1 MVMLVHSCLSSFTQT
16 RGWVALPKA
25 CSFASG
31 KARWVSSGMATQ
43 PTLEYWFTRKL
54 KSGSR
59 GRGKVG
65 WRFCKGEARLS
76 GKFDGLTGGSILP
89 TGLMGF
95 GRRRLAIL
103 SYRLVV
109 TGKVWFGDWRSVTH
123 ACEDN
128 FAGSKAWSAST
139 VTEGLIKET
148 HWLSKFCRTRPDDV
162 VEEGVYFGEL
172 LLRGRGQAKP
182 KLQWVD

>member
-1 MVMLVHSCLSSFTQT
+1 MVMLVHSCMSSFTQT

-54 KSGSR
+54 KSSSR

-76 GKFDGLTGGSILP
+76 GKFDGLTDGSILHSGSD
-89 TGLMGF
+89 GLWPKKVGNF
-95 GRRRLAIL
+95 ELQIGGHRQG
-103 SYRLVV
+103 VV
-109 TGKVWFGDWRSVTH
+109 R
-123 ACEDN
+123 
-128 FAGSKAWSAST
+128 
-139 VTEGLIKET
+139 
-148 HWLSKFCRTRPDDV
+148 
-162 VEEGVYFGEL
+162 
-172 LLRGRGQAKP
+172 
-182 KLQWVD
+182 